1 LDRDRL
7 FREAFDLLFHAARIA
22 AMTHLS
28 TEVARWGLLRRMLP
42 KPYNRRFRE
51 LIDVLHI
58 KYFYNEE
65 YPKDRAEEEFNKWC
79 GMGEEFIKTLEH
91 ETKQKQ

>member
-1 LDRDRL
+1 
-7 FREAFDLLFHAARIA
+7 
-22 AMTHLS
+22 
-28 TEVARWGLLRRMLP
+28 LLRRMLL

-65 YPKDRAEEEFNKWC
+65 YPKDRAEEEFNEWC
-79 GMGEEFIKTLEH
+79 GMVEEFIKTLEH